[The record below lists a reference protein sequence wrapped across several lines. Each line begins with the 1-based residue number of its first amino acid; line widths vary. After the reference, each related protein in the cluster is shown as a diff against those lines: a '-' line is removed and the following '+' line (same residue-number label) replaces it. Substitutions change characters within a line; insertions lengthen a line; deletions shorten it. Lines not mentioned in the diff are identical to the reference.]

1 MAKATTMGPMKIKES
16 GSYRVFKVFNA
27 IILTLISVAM
37 LYPFLYLV
45 AQSFSS
51 TQAIV
56 AGQVGLIP
64 KDFNISTYKYVITD
78 GKFIPYYGNTIVYSI
93 IGTVCALLFSA
104 LLAYPLSK
112 AELYGGKAINK
123 FIIFTMYFSGGMI
136 PNYILMVSLGL
147 RDTVASFILPG
158 MISTYYVILMRSFFL
173 TLPRELEE
181 AGEIDGLDLWGV
193 FWRIAIPLSKPIIA
207 TMTLF
212 YVVQYWNDWFDA
224 FLYLDTTTKWPV
236 AYYLRQL
243 ISSASGTSADA
254 GDAMQI
260 ASNIKSCAMVLTS
273 APIICIYPFIQKYF
287 VQGMMLGG
295 VLIALRIKG
304 EGEAEMLGF
313 YEAMQNH
320 TIKLTPPADKPMP
333 IVIPSYN
340 GARKQ
345 ANLTPLLAILLH
357 KLGFPVVVHG
367 VSEDPTR
374 VLTETI
380 FELMGITPTLHGG
393 QAQAKLDEHQPVF
406 MPVGAFCPPLEKQLA
421 MRWRMGVRNSA
432 HTLAKLATPFAEG
445 EALRLSS
452 VSHPEYIGRVAKFFS
467 DIGGRAL
474 LMHGTEGEVYAN
486 PQRCPQI
493 NLIDHEGMRV
503 LYEKQDPAGSEL
515 LPQAKDPETTAQWIE
530 RCLAGSEPIPESLK
544 IQMACCLVA
553 TGEAATISDGLAR
566 VNQAF

>member
-1 MAKATTMGPMKIKES
+1 MDYRKIIKEI
-16 GSYRVFKVFNA
+16 GR
-27 IILTLISVAM
+27 
-37 LYPFLYLV
+37 
-45 AQSFSS
+45 
-51 TQAIV
+51 
-56 AGQVGLIP
+56 
-64 KDFNISTYKYVITD
+64 
-78 GKFIPYYGNTIVYSI
+78 GKNH
-93 IGTVCALLFSA
+93 ARDLD
-104 LLAYPLSK
+104 
-112 AELYGGKAINK
+112 
-123 FIIFTMYFSGGMI
+123 
-136 PNYILMVSLGL
+136 
-147 RDTVASFILPG
+147 RDTARGLYAHMLNGEVPD
-158 MISTYYVILMRSFFL
+158 
-173 TLPRELEE
+173 LE
-181 AGEIDGLDLWGV
+181 
-193 FWRIAIPLSKPIIA
+193 
-207 TMTLF
+207 
-212 YVVQYWNDWFDA
+212 
-224 FLYLDTTTKWPV
+224 
-236 AYYLRQL
+236 
-243 ISSASGTSADA
+243 
-254 GDAMQI
+254 
-260 ASNIKSCAMVLTS
+260 
-273 APIICIYPFIQKYF
+273 
-287 VQGMMLGG
+287 LGG

-304 EGEAEMLGF
+304 EGSRDARL

-320 TIKLTPPADKPMP
+320 TIKLTPPAGKPMP

-493 NLIDHEGMRV
+493 NLIDREGMRV
-503 LYEKQDPAGSEL
+503 LYEKQDTAGSEL
-515 LPQAKDPETTAQWIE
+515 PPQAKIRKPRRSGLSVAL
-530 RCLAGSEPIPESLK
+530 LAANRFLN
-544 IQMACCLVA
+544 
-553 TGEAATISDGLAR
+553 R
-566 VNQAF
+566 